1 LAFTL
6 LHPFIPG
13 IPSDALRDLVRRIVS
28 GHQRQDLILRQQPG
42 IRWIGYLDLALEDH
56 DAQLPLLQV
65 HPEQRAALS
74 DEGCIPGPDLEQLH
88 VSLRAEGCI
97 ALLER
102 QAVDLLAFR
111 GEHQLIEFEL
121 RELAQPGGGSVLE
134 LDLGKTVFPRG
145 QLEAFGY
152 RQVHRG
158 GGPILHVGT
167 LHRDFPFHK
176 TEAHHAHVRV
186 GLRPGEASRE
196 KQSQTNQRK

>member
-13 IPSDALRDLVRRIVS
+13 IPSDALRDLVGRIVS
-28 GHQRQDLILRQQPG
+28 GHQGQDLILRQHPG

-56 DAQLPLLQV
+56 DAQLSLCHVQ
-65 HPEQRAALS
+65 PEQRIALS
-74 DEGCIPGPDLEQLH
+74 LEGCVSRPHLEQLH
-88 VSLRAEGCI
+88 VSLRVESCI
-97 ALLER
+97 TLLQR

-111 GEHQLIEFEL
+111 GEHQLIEFEQ
-121 RELAQPGGGSVLE
+121 RDLAQPGGGSVLE

-158 GGPILHVGT
+158 GGPFLHVGT

-176 TEAHHAHVRV
+176 TEAHHAHVRI